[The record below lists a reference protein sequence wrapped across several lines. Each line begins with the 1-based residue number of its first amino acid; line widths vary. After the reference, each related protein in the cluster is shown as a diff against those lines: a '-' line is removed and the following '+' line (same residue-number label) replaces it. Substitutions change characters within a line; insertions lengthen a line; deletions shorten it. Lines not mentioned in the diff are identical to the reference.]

1 MMKKKNI
8 FNYFI
13 NNQMNSHKQEA
24 TVLKQKINLWQI
36 IAVLILIAGAIL
48 TIWSAYQQ
56 DATLRSDLLT
66 HTRLAELGIGAG
78 RVSALSGSA
87 VDITSPDYRALKT
100 QLERIRSTT
109 PQARFTYLIGQ
120 RPDGTLFFYVDSES
134 AASRD
139 YSPPGQNYPEASTGA
154 KQIFS
159 TDVGITEGPLSDRWG
174 IWVSG
179 LVPVTD
185 PTTGNVIAI
194 FGLDIDAADW
204 NLLILRACLPMLI
217 TTLIILML
225 VLAFSRFQNRSEE
238 EKERIAESE
247 ERLREKESFQRI
259 LLDNLTSGIVI
270 VDVKTHIIDRVN
282 PTAAAMFG
290 ANPDQIIGKKCHL
303 FLCPVDEG
311 ACPITDLH
319 LDVNNAERV
328 MLRSDG
334 TMIPILKSVKKI
346 QIGGEEKLLENFID
360 ISERKKAEADI
371 KRQEGLIRSLLDSIP
386 DIIFFKNLDGVYLG
400 CNPPF
405 AEFVGKSR
413 EEIIGRTDYDL
424 FDKEIADFFRENDKR
439 MLELGQ
445 SRHNE
450 EWITYPDGRKILID
464 TLKTPYWG
472 PDGMMIGVLGIS
484 RDITERKKTEEALQE
499 SKLRVDQLAEQSRII
514 AWEVDSQGLY
524 TYVSHVSEAVW
535 GYRPEELVG
544 CMHFYDLHPE
554 PGREAFR
561 IASSA
566 TFERKESFHNLI
578 NAVQAKD
585 GHVIWVSTTGIP
597 LLNGDETLR
606 GYRGSDTDITDRK
619 KAEDAVLAANKK
631 LNILNSVTRHDVLNQ
646 ITALVLLL
654 EIVGDSVTDEETID
668 FILKAKGATERI
680 NRQIDFTREYQDI
693 GVQTPHWQNVSDLIM
708 SAKAQLTECP
718 YEILI
723 NLSNVEIYADPLL
736 LKVFYNLLENAI
748 RHGENV
754 STVRFSSRVFADEL
768 VLVYEDNGVGVD
780 AESKKHLFQRG
791 FGKHTGYGLYLIEEI
806 LSISGITI
814 KENGEPGKGARFE
827 MVVPKGVWRM
837 GVKED

>member
-13 NNQMNSHKQEA
+13 NNQMNIHKQEA
-24 TVLKQKINLWQI
+24 TVLKQKINWWQI

-217 TTLIILML
+217 TTLLFLML

-554 PGREAFR
+554 PGSEAFR

-754 STVRFSSRVFADEL
+754 STVRFSSRVLGDEL